1 MGDIQKTGVSFKI
14 PEFFNNT
21 DPLPSYSITFHANFR
36 VGRTVS
42 NGAVP
47 ARGFLTGMA
56 QAVRALDC
64 PWSDMT
70 RLVLEVA
77 PCR

>member
-1 MGDIQKTGVSFKI
+1 MT
-14 PEFFNNT
+14 
-21 DPLPSYSITFHANFR
+21 
-36 VGRTVS
+36 TVS

-56 QAVRALDC
+56 QVVRALDC

-77 PCR
+77 PCDYVHHPALGETHDYRNYNL